1 MTAGRSVGNRIR
13 EACQILETHG
23 PMGSRSICDRMA
35 DVSPENA
42 GKYCLRAVG
51 LGLMTVER
59 GRQSKYNYSV
69 FTVVPNWRD
78 LVDKRRTTRL
88 PAPKPRN
95 PIQRGWAGIRSVFG
109 MSA

>member
-1 MTAGRSVGNRIR
+1 MSRPIGERIR
-13 EACQILETHG
+13 EACQILEQHG
-23 PMGSRSICDRMA
+23 PMGSRSICDLMDGVEPA
-35 DVSPENA
+35 NA

-69 FTVVPNWRD
+69 FTVVPGWRE
-78 LVDKRRTTRL
+78 LADKRRTTKL
-88 PAPKPRN
+88 PAPKPRKA
-95 PIQRGWAGIRSVFG
+95 PSQTRWAGTSSIFG